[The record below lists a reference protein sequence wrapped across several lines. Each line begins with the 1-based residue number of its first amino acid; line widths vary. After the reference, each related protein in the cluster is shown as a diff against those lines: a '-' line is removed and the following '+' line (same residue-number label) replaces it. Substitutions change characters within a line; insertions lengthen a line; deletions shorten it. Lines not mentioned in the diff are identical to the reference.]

1 MVLLITPTERAVLQ
15 LLADGNATRDIANR
29 LRLSEWAIDAM
40 VTALRER
47 MGAASLVEA
56 IADAKR
62 RGVLCMAPCD
72 IEKVSVAAA
81 TGAL

>member
-15 LLADGNATRDIANR
+15 LLADGNATRDIASR
-29 LRLSEWAIDAM
+29 LRLSERAIDAM

-56 IADAKR
+56 IADARR
-62 RGVLCMAPCD
+62 RGVLGMARCD
-72 IEKVSVAAA
+72 IEKLSVAAA
-81 TGAL
+81 TDDV